1 MFVPE
6 LAAGQNYLDFLTS
19 MGDDGAITYSI
30 GSDMVQKR
38 FIKSTMATLSARF
51 DDIQFVK
58 VSGDAEID
66 FNAVSSMPTGYETAI
81 GLAEYFRDGN
91 GNSSVNLSFD
101 IDAIDETGNS
111 KRAVKNARKYV
122 ILHELGH
129 ALGLE
134 HPFTDTDGDSI
145 TGVNGDFSRMSY
157 DYKSTINSRTKVNE
171 FTLNDY
177 GTLDAIW
184 NEGYTNTNEE
194 APTTTTQGVK
204 KARKLPLCLS
214 CGCRH
219 A

>member
-6 LAAGQNYLDFLTS
+6 LAAGQNYLDFLTP

-30 GSDMVQKR
+30 GSGMVQKR
-38 FIKSTMATLSARF
+38 FIKSTMALLSDRF

-66 FNAVSSMPTGYETAI
+66 FNAVSSMPSGYETAI
-81 GLAEYFRDGN
+81 GLAQYSRDLIGN
-91 GNSSVNLSFD
+91 PTVDLSFD
-101 IDAIDETGNS
+101 IDSIDNVGNN
-111 KRAVKNARKYV
+111 RRGIKNARKYV

-134 HPFTDTDGDSI
+134 HPFEDSDNDSI
-145 TGVNGDFSRMSY
+145 TGVDGNYSRMSY
-157 DYKSTINSRTKVNE
+157 DYENTVNTRTSVKE

-184 NEGYTNTNEE
+184 NEGYTSTEDE
-194 APTTTTQGVK
+194 SPSTTQGAK
-204 KARKLPLCLS
+204 KARKLPLCFS
-214 CGCRH
+214 CGCHH

>member
-6 LAAGQNYLDFLTS
+6 LAAGQNYLDFLTP

-30 GSDMVQKR
+30 GSGMVQKR
-38 FIKSTMATLSARF
+38 FINSTMATLSDRF
-51 DDIQFVK
+51 DTIQFVK
-58 VSGDAEID
+58 VSSNAEID
-66 FNAVSSMPTGYETAI
+66 FNAVTNMPTGYESAI
-81 GLAEYFRDGN
+81 GLAEYRRDIN
-91 GNSSVNLSFD
+91 GDSTVDLSFD
-101 IDAIDETGNS
+101 LDAIDAVGNS
-111 KRAVKNARKYV
+111 RRAIKNARKYV

-145 TGVNGDFSRMSY
+145 TGANGNFTRMSY
-157 DYKSTINSRTKVNE
+157 DYDSTVNTRNKVKE

-184 NEGYTNTNEE
+184 NEGYVSTDD
-194 APTTTTQGVK
+194 APSSTQGVK
-204 KARKLPLCLS
+204 KASKLPLCFS